1 ASFEPTVFEPVK
13 LTALMCEL
21 STRAGPTWDPRPT
34 TRFNTPGSRPALS
47 RTSAR
52 CQAVS
57 GVSSAGLSTTV
68 LPKARAGATFHVGM
82 ATGKFQGVIKAT
94 GPSGTRSA
102 KRNVLGEAEPYTSP
116 VGWSASP

>member
-1 ASFEPTVFEPVK
+1 MPRSAHCAASVAPTAFEPVK
-13 LTALMCEL
+13 LMALTCGL
-21 STRAGPTWDPRPT
+21 STSAGPTCDPRPT
-34 TRFNTPGSRPALS
+34 TRFSTPGGNPALS

-82 ATGKFQGVIKAT
+82 ATGKFQGVISAT

-102 KRNVLGEAEPYTSP
+102 KRNVLGEAEP
-116 VGWSASP
+116 